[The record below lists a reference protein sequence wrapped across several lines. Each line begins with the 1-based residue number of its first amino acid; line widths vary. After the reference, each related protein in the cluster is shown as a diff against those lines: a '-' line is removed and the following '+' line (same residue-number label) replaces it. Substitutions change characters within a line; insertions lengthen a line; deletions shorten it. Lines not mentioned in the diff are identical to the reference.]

1 MCCFIEVVRQC
12 DDLVSSR
19 LATQRRGPEVALST
33 TNVKH
38 KGRAPSIAGHAC
50 SAPRA
55 CNESKLLLF
64 GQPAPVGEKL
74 CTSHSHWPK
83 ALEGL

>member
-1 MCCFIEVVRQC
+1 MCCLIEGMRQY

-19 LATQRRGPEVALST
+19 LAMQRRGPEVALST

-38 KGRAPSIAGHAC
+38 KGRAPSVARHAS

-64 GQPAPVGEKL
+64 GQPAPVGDEL
-74 CTSHSHWPK
+74 WTSHTHRPK

>member
-1 MCCFIEVVRQC
+1 M
-12 DDLVSSR
+12 
-19 LATQRRGPEVALST
+19 QRRGPEVAIST

-38 KGRAPSIAGHAC
+38 KDCAPSIARQAS

-64 GQPAPVGEKL
+64 GQPAPVGEEL
-74 CTSHSHWPK
+74 CTFHTHWPK